1 MCASVKLKEL
11 MSLSGPS
18 FEGKACFEMSY
29 EKVIGVGSMSNSRC
43 GLAFMAI
50 DKFFNLGVLTF
61 TTQFV

>member
-1 MCASVKLKEL
+1 MIRASIKLNEL

-29 EKVIGVGSMSNSRC
+29 EKVLGVGSMSNARC

-50 DKFFNLGVLTF
+50 DKVFKLGV
-61 TTQFV
+61 